1 MLLSIFKRGFVMP
14 ETGKPPYHK
23 PLLLSNLPNLISKYA
38 DYTPNLPICQT
49 FYGQNMVYKMYKNV
63 QKMYKISRKN
73 IKRFGYF
80 CKNQEKGLKVLYVL
94 ILGRFVM
101 IFVIPA

>member
-1 MLLSIFKRGFVMP
+1 MP

-49 FYGQNMVYKMYKNV
+49 FYGQKPCTKCTKMSTFSAKIQ
-63 QKMYKISRKN
+63 QKI
-73 IKRFGYF
+73 
-80 CKNQEKGLKVLYVL
+80 
-94 ILGRFVM
+94 
-101 IFVIPA
+101 